1 MDIYM
6 YKNSAEK
13 IVLNKDNYLSSEIH
27 LSGYLRD
34 ECDIINPVIEISK
47 AAYSKIWY
55 GTETVDVQSTGQDVM
70 SENPY
75 AVPEHNYIYIPKFK
89 RYYFVDNITSVRKGL
104 WRISMSVDVLM
115 SFRDK
120 INNLTGIVKR
130 STIATRQNIKDE
142 AAIIPVGYTLNTIQ
156 STVDSPIMK
165 NEDIGDTAI
174 LQNLFSKYF
183 CGILTVSCSMAFY
196 GEFFAD
202 FFYYDY
208 PDDVVARRS
217 ACFQSNLHM
226 SNAKFL
232 MNYGVSS
239 TSEISDLSIDYFIED
254 IMNNSDQQGSV
265 ISLMM
270 YPFNFS
276 LDPFFKDATIDGED
290 NEYLI
295 YNAETFNHY
304 RRGCR
309 VDPNNT
315 NILGYLRFNIGS
327 NTTEKYWGC
336 PISNSFINK
345 LLIGRFDFTEY
356 NPDDW
361 TNYSPYTEYFLYI
374 PFIGYTKLDFN
385 KIAGKYVEIYF
396 LMSWDDGTANCVVVS
411 TPYLTKGRLRHIT
424 YGTSGELVSSGDK
437 HIVSYVTGTDNMRS
451 ETLLFEQNIQVGV
464 SIPLSASNEVE
475 NSRKREAYSTQFS
488 ASAIVG
494 GLTFVAGILT
504 AALAPPT
511 APFIVGA
518 AATAIGGAG
527 TLISGGINYAA
538 QEQQLIDI
546 SSTMGNLG
554 NVSASLSPSECHI
567 LIYKRNI
574 SYPDGY
580 ENIIGKID
588 LSSRKVSDISNG
600 YVRYSDIHVNG
611 LETATSNE
619 VSEVERLLTSGILI
633 N

>member
-55 GTETVDVQSTGQDVM
+55 GAETVDVQSTGQDVM

-89 RYYFVDNITSVRKGL
+89 RYYFIDNITSVRKGL

-130 STIATRQNIKDE
+130 STIATRQNIRDE
-142 AAIIPVGYTLNTIQ
+142 AAIIPVGYNLE
-156 STVDSPIMK
+156 TVTSIVKSPIMK
-165 NEDIGDTAI
+165 NINDTAI
-174 LQNLFSKYF
+174 LNNLFSKYF
-183 CGILTVSCSMAFY
+183 CGILTVSCSMQFY
-196 GEFFAD
+196 GELFSD

-208 PDDVVARRS
+208 PNDIVARRS

-232 MNYGVSS
+232 MNYGVVSA
-239 TSEISDLSIDYFIED
+239 TEISDLTIDYFIQD
-254 IMNNSDQQGSV
+254 IMNNSDQQNSI

-276 LDPFFKDATIDGED
+276 DEPFFKDATTDGED

-309 VDPNNT
+309 VDPD
-315 NILGYLRFNIGS
+315 NIDTLGYLRFNIGS
-327 NTTEKYWGC
+327 DNTEKYWGC

-356 NPDDW
+356 NIEDW
-361 TNYSPYTEYFLYI
+361 TNFSPYSEYYLYI

-385 KIAGKYVEIYF
+385 KIAGKYIEVYF

-411 TPYLTKGRLRHIT
+411 TPYLTKGRIHNIT
-424 YGTSGELVSSGDK
+424 YGDTGVLVSVNGNK
-437 HIVSYVTGTDNMRS
+437 VTSYTSNTENMRS
-451 ETLLFEQNIQVGV
+451 ELLLFEQNVQVGV
-464 SIPLSASNEVE
+464 SVPLSASNEAE
-475 NSRKREAYSTQFS
+475 NARKREAYGTQFS

-494 GLTFVAGILT
+494 ALSFVAGILT
-504 AALAPPT
+504 AALAPPS
-511 APFIVGA
+511 APFIIGG
-518 AATAIGGAG
+518 AATALGGAASIVG
-527 TLISGGINYAA
+527 GGINYAA

-546 SSTMGNLG
+546 TNATGNLG
-554 NVSASLSPSECHI
+554 NVSASLNPNECHI
-567 LIYKRNI
+567 IVYKRKI
-574 SYPDGY
+574 SYPQDY
-580 ENIIGKID
+580 EKIIGKVD
-588 LSSRKVSDISNG
+588 MTSRKVGDIPNG
-600 YVRYSDIHVNG
+600 YVRYSDIHVDG
-611 LETATSNE
+611 VDTATSNE
-619 VSEVERLLTSGILI
+619 LDQIERELMNGILI

>member
-55 GTETVDVQSTGQDVM
+55 GAETVDVQSTGQDVM

-75 AVPEHNYIYIPKFK
+75 AIPEHNYIYIPKFK

-130 STIATRQNIKDE
+130 STIATRQNMRDE
-142 AAIIPVGYTLNTIQ
+142 AAIIPVGYTLSTLQ

-183 CGILTVSCSMAFY
+183 CGILTASCSMSFY
-196 GEFFAD
+196 GEFFSD

-208 PDDVVARRS
+208 PDNIVARRS

-239 TSEISDLSIDYFIED
+239 VSEISDLSIDYFIQD

-276 LDPFFKDATIDGED
+276 LDPFFEDATTVGED

-295 YNAETFNHY
+295 YNPSIFNHY

-309 VDPNNT
+309 VDPDNT
-315 NILGYLRFNIGS
+315 NVLGYLRFNIGS
-327 NTTEKYWGC
+327 DVTEKYWGC
-336 PISNSFINK
+336 PVSNSFINK
-345 LLIGRFDFTEY
+345 LLIGRFDFTDY
-356 NPDDW
+356 SPVDW
-361 TNYSPYTEYFLYI
+361 TKHSPYSKYYLYI
-374 PFIGYTKLDFN
+374 PLIGYVELDYN

-396 LMSWDDGTANCVVVS
+396 LMNWDDGTANCVVIA
-411 TPYLTKGRLRHIT
+411 TPYLTKGRLHHIT
-424 YGTSGELVSSGDK
+424 YGSSTLVSAGGK
-437 HIVSYVTGTDNMRS
+437 HVASYTTGTENMRS
-451 ETLLFEQNIQVGV
+451 ETLLFEQNVQVGV
-464 SIPLSASNEVE
+464 SIPLSASNEAE
-475 NSRKREAYSTQFS
+475 NARKREAYGIQLSSSVILGAITML
-488 ASAIVG
+488 ASAIAAPFTGGGSAMLGLAAVG
-494 GLTFVAGILT
+494 GASGI
-504 AALAPPT
+504 
-511 APFIVGA
+511 
-518 AATAIGGAG
+518 IG
-527 TLISGGINYAA
+527 GGINYMA
-538 QEQQLIDI
+538 QEQQLIDK
-546 SSTMGNLG
+546 TNVMGNLG

-567 LIYKRNI
+567 LIYSREI

-580 ENIIGKID
+580 EGIIGKID
-588 LSSRKVSDISNG
+588 MTSRKVGDISNG

-619 VSEVERLLTSGILI
+619 VSEVERLLTIGILI